1 MKKISGRIR
10 KIDSNKIEMTG
21 KIKNV
26 QDQKKK
32 EKGIDWENLKIPPEV
47 IGLVP
52 YEAAKKYR
60 FVPLEKDNQTLR
72 VGVVEIDD
80 IEVQNALQFLAEKN
94 QLSIEMIKI
103 SEKDFKSALG
113 AYTSPA
119 YTISEALESISRQ
132 ETGEITEEKEE
143 VKEKRVE
150 DVIRETPVAK
160 IVEVILRNAIEG
172 MASDIHIEPLED
184 FIRVRYRQ
192 DGVLHNSLMLPKKI
206 GPAIVSRVKIL
217 SNLKIDE
224 RRKPQD
230 GRFRII
236 EKKKQI
242 DFRVSSLPVSLG
254 EKIVMRVLDKEQ
266 GLISLEELGIQGR
279 NFEIIKKCIFEPF
292 GMILVTGPTGSGK
305 STTLYSILQI
315 LNKEGVN
322 IVTLEDPVEYAIEGI
337 NQSQVKPEIGY
348 TFANGL
354 RSILRQDPDIIMV
367 GEIRDKE
374 TAELAIHAALTG
386 HVVLSTLHTN
396 DSLGAIPRLIDMEVE
411 PFLIASSLRVVVAQR
426 LVRKICK
433 YCKEE
438 IKITESAKTNI
449 EKVLSTIPDVHKK
462 NLNLPAEIKIYQ
474 GKGCPQCGG
483 SGMKGRIGIFEVFYM
498 DDQVANLL
506 GEKIE
511 EDDLRKAAASQ
522 WMISM
527 KQDGIV
533 KVVKGLTTL
542 NEVERVTEEGYLEIE

>member
-1 MKKISGRIR
+1 MPVKS
-10 KIDSNKIEMTG
+10 
-21 KIKNV
+21 KNV
-26 QDQKKK
+26 QDKKTK
-32 EKGIDWENLKIPPEV
+32 EEKLEWENLNITPEV
-47 IGLVP
+47 VGLVP

-60 FVPLEKDNQTLR
+60 FVPLEKDGQTLR
-72 VGVVEIDD
+72 VGVVEMDD

-94 QLSIEMIKI
+94 QLSVEMIKI
-103 SEKDFKSALG
+103 SEKDFKSSLG
-113 AYTSPA
+113 AYTSPTF
-119 YTISEALESISRQ
+119 TISKALESYSQQ
-132 ETGEITEEKEE
+132 ETSGKIEEKKDE
-143 VKEKRVE
+143 KETE
-150 DVIRETPVAK
+150 DIIRDAPVAK

-172 MASDIHIEPLED
+172 MASDIHVEPLED
-184 FIRVRYRQ
+184 YVRVRYRQ

-236 EKKKQI
+236 EKGKQI
-242 DFRVSSLPVSLG
+242 DFRVSSLPVSMG
-254 EKIVMRVLDKEQ
+254 EKVVMRVLDKEQ
-266 GLISLEELGIQGR
+266 GLISLEDLGIQGR
-279 NFEIIKKCIFEPF
+279 NFDIIKKSIFEPF

-348 TFANGL
+348 SFATGL
-354 RSILRQDPDIIMV
+354 RSILRQDPDVIMV

-374 TAELAIHAALTG
+374 TAELAVHAALTG

-396 DSLGAIPRLIDMEVE
+396 DSIGAIPRLVDMGVE
-411 PFLIASSLRVVVAQR
+411 PFLVSSSLRVVIAQR
-426 LVRKICK
+426 LVRRICK
-433 YCKEE
+433 HCKEE
-438 IKITESAKTNI
+438 VKMSEAAKAGI
-449 EKVLSTIPDVHKK
+449 EKILSEVSDSNRKS
-462 NLNLPAEIKIYQ
+462 LDLPAEIKMYK

-483 SGMKGRIGIFEVFYM
+483 TGAKGRVGLYEVLYVDEQM
-498 DDQVANLL
+498 ANRL
-506 GEKIE
+506 GDKID
-511 EDDLRKAAASQ
+511 EDEIRKAAMAQ
-522 WMISM
+522 GMILM
-527 KQDGIV
+527 KQDGIA

-542 NEVERVTEEGYLEIE
+542 AEVERVTEEGYLEIE

>member
-1 MKKISGRIR
+1 MTVKR
-10 KIDSNKIEMTG
+10 KDAE
-21 KIKNV
+21 
-26 QDQKKK
+26 K
-32 EKGIDWENLKIPPEV
+32 EKTKEEKIDWENLKIPPEV
-47 IGLVP
+47 VGLVP

-60 FVPLEKDNQTLR
+60 FVPLEKEEHTLR
-72 VGVVEIDD
+72 VGVVNMDD

-113 AYTSPA
+113 AYTSPTFA
-119 YTISEALESISRQ
+119 ISKALETFSRA
-132 ETGEITEEKEE
+132 ETSEKEDEKKKEEKGGDETD
-143 VKEKRVE
+143 KI
-150 DVIRETPVAK
+150 IREAPVAK

-184 FIRVRYRQ
+184 YMRVRYRQ
-192 DGVLHNSLMLPKKI
+192 DGLLHNSLMLPKKI

-230 GRFRII
+230 GRFRIL
-236 EKKKQI
+236 EKGKQI

-254 EKIVMRVLDKEQ
+254 EKVVMRVLDKEQ
-266 GLISLEELGIQGR
+266 GLIGLEDLGIYGR
-279 NFEIIKKCIFEPF
+279 NFDIIKKSIFEPF

-348 TFANGL
+348 TFATGL
-354 RSILRQDPDIIMV
+354 RSILRQDPDIVMV
-367 GEIRDKE
+367 GEIRDNE
-374 TAELAIHAALTG
+374 TAELAVHAALTG

-396 DSLGAIPRLIDMEVE
+396 DSIGAIPRLVDMGVE
-411 PFLIASSLRVVVAQR
+411 PFLVASSLRVVVAQR

-438 IKITESAKTNI
+438 IKMPESAKKDI
-449 EKVLSTIPDVHKK
+449 EKSLSLIPEAYKK
-462 NLNLPAEIKIYQ
+462 GLDLPKEIKIFQ

-483 SGMKGRIGIFEVFYM
+483 TGMKGRIGIFEVLYM
-498 DDQVANLL
+498 DDAVADLL
-506 GEKIE
+506 GEKID
-511 EDDLRKAAASQ
+511 EDDLRKAAVSQ
-522 WMISM
+522 GMIAM

-533 KVVKGLTTL
+533 KVIKGITTL
-542 NEVERVTEEGYLEIE
+542 GEVERVTEEGHLEIE

>member
-1 MKKISGRIR
+1 
-10 KIDSNKIEMTG
+10 MTG

>member
-1 MKKISGRIR
+1 
-10 KIDSNKIEMTG
+10 MTV
-21 KIKNV
+21 KSKNA
-26 QDQKKK
+26 QDK
-32 EKGIDWENLKIPPEV
+32 ETKEESIDWENLKISPEV
-47 IGLVP
+47 VGLVP

-60 FVPLEKDNQTLR
+60 FVPLEKDGQALR
-72 VGVVEIDD
+72 VGVVDMDD

-94 QLSIEMIKI
+94 RLSIEMIKV

-113 AYTSPA
+113 AYTSPSYA
-119 YTISEALESISRQ
+119 ISKALESISQ
-132 ETGEITEEKEE
+132 EATSDAIEEKKAGKKEE
-143 VKEKRVE
+143 EIDK
-150 DVIRETPVAK
+150 VIREAPVAK

-172 MASDIHIEPLED
+172 SASDIHIEPLED
-184 FIRVRYRQ
+184 LVRVRYRQ

-236 EKKKQI
+236 EKGKQI
-242 DFRVSSLPVSLG
+242 DFRVSSLPVSMG
-254 EKIVMRVLDKEQ
+254 EKVVMRVLDKEQ
-266 GLISLEELGIQGR
+266 GLISLEDLGIQGR
-279 NFEIIKKCIFEPF
+279 NFDIIKKSVFEPF

-322 IVTLEDPVEYAIEGI
+322 IITLEDPVEYAIEGI

-348 TFANGL
+348 TFATGL
-354 RSILRQDPDIIMV
+354 RSILRQDPDVIMV
-367 GEIRDKE
+367 GEIRDDE
-374 TAELAIHAALTG
+374 TAELAVHAALTG

-396 DSLGAIPRLIDMEVE
+396 DSTGAIPRLIDMGVE
-411 PFLIASSLRVVVAQR
+411 PFLVASSLRVIVAQR

-438 IKITESAKTNI
+438 MKMSDSAKASI
-449 EKVLSTIPDVHKK
+449 EKALASIPDVHKK
-462 NLNLPAEIKIYQ
+462 DLDLPDEIKMFK

-483 SGMKGRIGIFEVFYM
+483 SGMKGRIGVFEVLYM
-498 DDQVANLL
+498 DEQIANLL
-506 GEKIE
+506 GEKID
-511 EDDLRKAAASQ
+511 EDELKKAAVAQ
-522 WMISM
+522 GMIPM
-527 KQDGIV
+527 KIDGMV
-533 KVVKGLTTL
+533 KVVKGFTTL
-542 NEVERVTEEGYLEIE
+542 AEVERVTEEGYLEIE

>member
-1 MKKISGRIR
+1 
-10 KIDSNKIEMTG
+10 MTV
-21 KIKNV
+21 KSKNA
-26 QDQKKK
+26 QDEKTK
-32 EKGIDWENLKIPPEV
+32 EESIDWENIKIPPEIV
-47 IGLVP
+47 GLVP

-60 FVPLEKDNQTLR
+60 FVPFEKDGQTLR
-72 VGVVEIDD
+72 VGIVDMDD

-94 QLSIEMIKI
+94 QLSIEMIKV

-113 AYTSPA
+113 AYTSPTYA
-119 YTISEALESISRQ
+119 ISKALESISQ
-132 ETGEITEEKEE
+132 EATSDAVEDKKAEKKEE
-143 VKEKRVE
+143 EIDK
-150 DVIRETPVAK
+150 VIREAPVAK

-172 MASDIHIEPLED
+172 SASDIHIEPLED
-184 FIRVRYRQ
+184 LVRVRYRQ

-236 EKKKQI
+236 EKGKQI
-242 DFRVSSLPVSLG
+242 DFRVSSLPVSMG
-254 EKIVMRVLDKEQ
+254 EKVVMRVLDKEH
-266 GLISLEELGIQGR
+266 GLISLENLGVQGR
-279 NFEIIKKCIFEPF
+279 NFDIIKKSIFEPF

-322 IVTLEDPVEYAIEGI
+322 IITLEDPVEYAIEGI
-337 NQSQVKPEIGY
+337 NQSQVRPEIGY
-348 TFANGL
+348 TFATGL
-354 RSILRQDPDIIMV
+354 RSILRQDPDVIMV
-367 GEIRDKE
+367 GEIRDNE
-374 TAELAIHAALTG
+374 TAELAVHAALTG

-396 DSLGAIPRLIDMEVE
+396 DSLGAIPRLIDMGVE
-411 PFLIASSLRVVVAQR
+411 PFLVASSLRVVVAQR

-438 IKITESAKTNI
+438 MKMSESAKAGI
-449 EKVLSTIPDVHKK
+449 EKALSAIPDAHKK
-462 NLNLPAEIKIYQ
+462 GLDLPNEIKMFK

-483 SGMKGRIGIFEVFYM
+483 LGMKGRIGVFEVLFV
-498 DDQVANLL
+498 DERVANLL
-506 GEKIE
+506 GDKID
-511 EDDLRKAAASQ
+511 EDELKKAAAAQ
-522 WMISM
+522 GMISM
-527 KQDGIV
+527 KQDGIA

-542 NEVERVTEEGYLEIE
+542 AEVERVTEEGYLEIE

>member
-1 MKKISGRIR
+1 MTVKSKNAQDEKTKEENIVWEDLKIS
-10 KIDSNKIEMTG
+10 
-21 KIKNV
+21 
-26 QDQKKK
+26 
-32 EKGIDWENLKIPPEV
+32 PEV
-47 IGLVP
+47 VGLVP

-60 FVPLEKDNQTLR
+60 FVPLEKDGKTLR
-72 VGVVEIDD
+72 VGVVEMDD

-94 QLSIEMIKI
+94 QLIIEMIKV

-113 AYTSPA
+113 AYTSST
-119 YTISEALESISRQ
+119 YTISKALESISRQ
-132 ETGEITEEKEE
+132 ETGEAAEGKKGEKKEE
-143 VKEKRVE
+143 ETDE
-150 DVIRETPVAK
+150 IIREAPVAK

-172 MASDIHIEPLED
+172 KASDIHVEPLED
-184 FIRVRYRQ
+184 FFRVRYRQ

-236 EKKKQI
+236 EKGKQI
-242 DFRVSSLPVSLG
+242 DFRVSSLPVSMG
-254 EKIVMRVLDKEQ
+254 EKVVMRVLDKEQ
-266 GLISLEELGIQGR
+266 GLISLEELGMQGR
-279 NFEIIKKCIFEPF
+279 NFDIIKKSIFEPF

-348 TFANGL
+348 TFATGL
-354 RSILRQDPDIIMV
+354 RSILRQDPDVIMV
-367 GEIRDKE
+367 GEIRDKD
-374 TAELAIHAALTG
+374 TAELAVHAALTG

-396 DSLGAIPRLIDMEVE
+396 DSIGAIPRLVDMGVE
-411 PFLIASSLRVVVAQR
+411 PFLVSSSLRVIVAQR
-426 LVRKICK
+426 LVRRICSH
-433 YCKEE
+433 CKEE
-438 IKITESAKTNI
+438 AKMNEAARNDI
-449 EKVLSTIPDVHKK
+449 EKSLTAISEEHKK
-462 NLNLPAEIKIYQ
+462 RLDLPHEIKMYQ

-483 SGMKGRIGIFEVFYM
+483 SGMKGRIGLFEVLYM
-498 DDQVANLL
+498 DDQMANLL
-506 GEKIE
+506 GDKID
-511 EDDLRKAAASQ
+511 EDDIRKAAMTQ
-522 WMISM
+522 GMISM

-533 KVVKGLTTL
+533 KVIKGITTL
-542 NEVERVTEEGYLEIE
+542 AEVERVTEEGYLEIE